1 MWRFKRAVCVILC
14 LLLCLL
20 LPSCKEKEKLPTTAE
35 IADELKGLS
44 SEDITWV
51 EISSNKLSSYFGFGA
66 DTVEEFKGYIND
78 SEDAYDIIAVF
89 KSENRQEV
97 IKGINLLVAGQENTY
112 KVASENV
119 FTKISGKLIAE
130 KQDLIVL
137 CIIENYE
144 KAKKYFTDTLQAEI
158 IS

>member
-1 MWRFKRAVCVILC
+1 MWRFKRAVCVVLC

-137 CIIENYE
+137 CIIDNYE

>member
-1 MWRFKRAVCVILC
+1 MRQFKRAICVILC

-20 LPSCKEKEKLPTTAE
+20 LPSCKEKEALPTTAE
-35 IADELKGLS
+35 ITDELRAIS
-44 SEDITWV
+44 SKDITWV

-66 DTVEEFKGYIND
+66 ETVEEFKGYIND

-89 KSENRQEV
+89 KTENRQEV
-97 IKGINLLVAGQENTY
+97 IKGINLLVAEQENTY

-119 FTKISGKLIAE
+119 FLKINKKLIAE
-130 KQDLIVL
+130 KDDLIIFLIVDGYDQESKYL
-137 CIIENYE
+137 TETL
-144 KAKKYFTDTLQAEI
+144 KAKI

>member
-1 MWRFKRAVCVILC
+1 MRRFKRVICVILC
-14 LLLCLL
+14 LLLCLS
-20 LPSCKEKEKLPTTAE
+20 LPSCKEKEELPTTAE
-35 IADELKGLS
+35 IADSIKELS
-44 SEDITWV
+44 SKDITWV

-89 KSENRQEV
+89 RSENRQEV
-97 IKGINLLVAGQENTY
+97 IKGINLLVSEQESTY

-119 FTKISGKLIAE
+119 FAKISGKLIAE
-130 KQDLIVL
+130 KQDVIVL
-137 CIIENYE
+137 CIMDNYE
-144 KAKKYFTDTLQAEI
+144 KAKKYFTDTLKAEI